1 MKPFNDFNINTTL
14 KGDTRMKVDVKIYK
28 TKGEGA
34 VKAFATVT
42 LDDSYAVRNLKVVDG
57 AKGLFVAMPSEPVER
72 DGQPGYRDTFHPVNS
87 DARKVLV
94 DAVMDAYNAAE

>member
-1 MKPFNDFNINTTL
+1 MKI
-14 KGDTRMKVDVKIYK
+14 DVKIFK

-42 LDDSYAVRNLKVVDG
+42 LDDAYAVRNLKIVDG
-57 AKGLFVAMPSEPVER
+57 TKGLFVAMPNESIER
-72 DGQPGYRDTFHPVNS
+72 DGKQEYRDTFHPINS
-87 DARKVLV
+87 DARKALV

>member
-1 MKPFNDFNINTTL
+1 
-14 KGDTRMKVDVKIYK
+14 MKVDVKIYK

-42 LDDSYAVRNLKVVDG
+42 LDDAYAVRNLKIVDG
-57 AKGLFVAMPSEPVER
+57 TKGLFVAMPSEPIER
-72 DGQPGYRDTFHPVNS
+72 DGKQEYRDTFHPVNS

-94 DAVMDAYNAAE
+94 DAVMDAYNNAQ